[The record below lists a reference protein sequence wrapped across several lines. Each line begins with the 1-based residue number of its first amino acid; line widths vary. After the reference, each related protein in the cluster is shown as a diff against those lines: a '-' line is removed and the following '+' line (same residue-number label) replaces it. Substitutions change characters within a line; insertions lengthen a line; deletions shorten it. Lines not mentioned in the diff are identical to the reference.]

1 MVTNLQSIKC
11 PRCTT
16 PLKPGKNRCSDC
28 GFWCWAETAGS
39 IGNAADTPDG
49 SVLLEDIVSADADRM
64 ITGPWD
70 ICFGRIETEN
80 DDGSAGIVRGST
92 NLIGGS
98 PGAGKSTLFLQI
110 CMGVIQNYQM
120 PVLYLS
126 AEEQLPQIKARADR
140 MKIAANRL
148 LRFVDLRKGTA
159 SLGTILNRYK
169 FGLLILDS
177 VKALAE
183 SEEGAIEI
191 CKIIKE
197 FATQQHAPALLS
209 QHVSKEGA
217 IAGLMALQHE
227 VDGTYTF
234 FPDTDRIDQESG
246 EAPRILETQKNRNG
260 RAFVSCEFEMTKH
273 GLVLVEEP
281 EDEAA

>member
-1 MVTNLQSIKC
+1 
-11 PRCTT
+11 
-16 PLKPGKNRCSDC
+16 
-28 GFWCWAETAGS
+28 
-39 IGNAADTPDG
+39 
-49 SVLLEDIVSADADRM
+49 
-64 ITGPWD
+64 
-70 ICFGRIETEN
+70 
-80 DDGSAGIVRGST
+80 
-92 NLIGGS
+92 
-98 PGAGKSTLFLQI
+98 
-110 CMGVIQNYQM
+110 
-120 PVLYLS
+120 
-126 AEEQLPQIKARADR
+126 
-140 MKIAANRL
+140 

-234 FPDTDRIDQESG
+234 FPDTDRIDSESG

-273 GLVLVEEP
+273 GLVLVEEED